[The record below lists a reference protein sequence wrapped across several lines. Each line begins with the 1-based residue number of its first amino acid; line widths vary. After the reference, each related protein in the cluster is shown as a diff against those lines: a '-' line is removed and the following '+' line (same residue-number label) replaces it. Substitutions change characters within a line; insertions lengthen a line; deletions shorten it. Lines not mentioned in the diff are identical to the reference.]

1 MRFSDVSDLFE
12 ARMGRYDLENIKTS
26 KNFTI
31 GFEFEMVISDDA
43 IEDFKNELDTA
54 YYKPELMSQ
63 KELMIDLLAEK
74 VNNISAYNV
83 KTQDSYHAKEKDTS
97 VWTIEPDGSI
107 KPQGAEI
114 VSPVFRNLDEA
125 LLELEGIFSITD
137 QTIYTNSSTGLHVNI
152 GTFDFNEID
161 VLKLLLFLGEK
172 HVMNVFGRNKNQYTQ
187 PLIKELLDH
196 VINNPR
202 FEMGGPTF
210 EKKIKALNDF
220 LLSRTKNFSFNVE
233 KLIKHGYLEFRIIG
247 GDYTDRL
254 DDVKNTIN
262 RYIHVVNIASDP
274 TAYKNQYAKKLQKLL
289 SHVDYDDDF
298 INSPNNNLTS
308 RVTSAL
314 MSLSGGTWRNR
325 RAIFATMTDII
336 SKPEEFI
343 KAIIYSSPDENSD
356 ISSNLKI
363 ELRSLY
369 SEILKRSGTPLDED
383 IKKNYIDYVNE
394 TIKNKNTAKFMI
406 SLINT

>member
-12 ARMGRYDLENIKTS
+12 ARMGRNDLENIKTS

-43 IEDFKNELDTA
+43 IKDFKNELDTA

-74 VNNISAYNV
+74 VNMISAYNV

-172 HVMNVFGRNKNQYTQ
+172 HVMNVFGRDKNQYTQ

-202 FEMGGPTF
+202 FEMGSPTF

-289 SHVDYDDDF
+289 SYVDWG
-298 INSPNNNLTS
+298 L
-308 RVTSAL
+308 
-314 MSLSGGTWRNR
+314 G
-325 RAIFATMTDII
+325 
-336 SKPEEFI
+336 
-343 KAIIYSSPDENSD
+343 
-356 ISSNLKI
+356 
-363 ELRSLY
+363 
-369 SEILKRSGTPLDED
+369 
-383 IKKNYIDYVNE
+383 
-394 TIKNKNTAKFMI
+394 
-406 SLINT
+406 